1 MNGPQRAAMRLS
13 PEEAR
18 LVQQIQTW
26 RGDLP
31 SYAGQCLH
39 VVTKESRLVR
49 MTFNAPQALIHARVE
64 QQMAEHGLIRALI
77 LKGRKQG
84 SCLAP
89 GTRICMADLTYR
101 PIEDVLPGDEVLAL
115 DEDGRLGEMA
125 NGRAST
131 RKMRVASVEAAVR
144 LRAEVFEIVLSN
156 GTTLKATGSHRW
168 LCRQRGGKWVQWR
181 AVEDMKVGDYLR
193 AATYAPDDTP
203 PSHEDGWVGGLLD
216 GDGSA
221 CVTGSPRISF
231 NQVAGRVLDRY
242 RDYLHAN
249 GIGFY
254 ESVDKRTA
262 IGTRYRKLKDTHVW
276 QVRVDRFCDI
286 AWLAG
291 RTRPIKFNIRAFYE
305 GRKLPTTC
313 KGFDAHPRVLS
324 IRSLGVG
331 VVYDLQTS
339 EKTFVAEGIVSHNS
353 TYVGARFYAKTQL
366 HKYRN
371 AKVMA
376 HVQDS
381 TNALFS
387 MVQTFNDNN
396 PFRLRA
402 DTSNAKQFEFSNGS
416 SYTVATAGGSGEAGR
431 GDTPTLAHLSEAAF
445 YKNAEKNFAG
455 FANSVPLSP
464 GTEIF
469 VESTANGLGNEFHR
483 RWMRAEGGVH
493 DEQTGIQYLP
503 IFIPWFLSPEYR
515 LPIPYGF
522 ELRPDA
528 EGDGLP
534 SEAEVAEMFGLDD
547 AQMAWRRFQIDEA
560 LGSVEQFMQEY
571 PSSPSEAFQTTGVD
585 LFIKPVWVMRS
596 RKRTG
601 IRPEGPRILG
611 VDPAGGGTGADK
623 FSISMRQ
630 GMVLLWQRGRVGV
643 DPQEAIHWIAG
654 VIEAEQPDRVNID
667 NGGGWGASLLSGL
680 RAHYPLLAERCY
692 PVDFGGTSQFKAVNP
707 HRPGPRNRR
716 AEMYMRGRD
725 WFMAPEGCS
734 IPDEDVLMSDLG
746 AVTARLGGQSTDT
759 LICSKAEIKKN
770 LGRSPDDSDS
780 WALTFAFPDSSVSMS
795 LTDEVAG
802 GTSAFNRTAHHTQV
816 DAYHTPHVGF
826 DSGGGWMS

>member
-1 MNGPQRAAMRLS
+1 MNGPQRETLRLT
-13 PEEAR
+13 PDEAR
-18 LVQQIQTW
+18 LVARMRAW
-26 RGDLP
+26 RADLP
-31 SYAGQCLH
+31 LYARQCLH
-39 VVTKESRLVR
+39 VVTKESQLVR
-49 MTFNAPQALIHARVE
+49 MAFNPAQEIIHAKVE
-64 QQMAEHGLIRALI
+64 AQLAEHGLVRALI

-84 SCLAP
+84 S
-89 GTRICMADLTYR
+89 
-101 PIEDVLPGDEVLAL
+101 
-115 DEDGRLGEMA
+115 
-125 NGRAST
+125 
-131 RKMRVASVEAAVR
+131 
-144 LRAEVFEIVLSN
+144 
-156 GTTLKATGSHRW
+156 
-168 LCRQRGGKWVQWR
+168 
-181 AVEDMKVGDYLR
+181 
-193 AATYAPDDTP
+193 
-203 PSHEDGWVGGLLD
+203 
-216 GDGSA
+216 
-221 CVTGSPRISF
+221 
-231 NQVAGRVLDRY
+231 
-242 RDYLHAN
+242 
-249 GIGFY
+249 
-254 ESVDKRTA
+254 
-262 IGTRYRKLKDTHVW
+262 
-276 QVRVDRFCDI
+276 
-286 AWLAG
+286 
-291 RTRPIKFNIRAFYE
+291 
-305 GRKLPTTC
+305 
-313 KGFDAHPRVLS
+313 
-324 IRSLGVG
+324 
-331 VVYDLQTS
+331 
-339 EKTFVAEGIVSHNS
+339 S

-402 DTSNAKQFEFSNGS
+402 DTSNAKAFEFSNGS
-416 SYTVATAGGSGEAGR
+416 SYTVATAGVSGEAGR

-483 RWMRAEGGVH
+483 RWMRAEGGVA

-503 IFIPWFLSPEYR
+503 IFIPWYLSPEYR
-515 LPIPYGF
+515 LPVSAGF

-534 SEAEVAEMFGLDD
+534 SEREVAEMFGLDM

-585 LFIKPVWVMRS
+585 LFIKPVWIMRA
-596 RKRTG
+596 RKRKG
-601 IRPEGPRILG
+601 ILPYGPKILG

-623 FSISMRQ
+623 FSISLRQ
-630 GMVLLWQRGRVGV
+630 GMVLRWQRGRVGV

-654 VIEAEQPDRVNID
+654 VIEEEKPDRVNID

-680 RAHYPLLAERCY
+680 RAHYPKIADICY
-692 PVDFGGTSQFKAVNP
+692 PVDFGGQSQFKAVHP

-716 AEMYMRGRD
+716 AEMYMRMRD
-725 WFMAPEGCS
+725 WFMAVEGCS

-746 AVTARLGGQSTDT
+746 AVTARMGGQVTDVQIT
-759 LICSKAEIKKN
+759 SKVDIKKQ

-780 WALTFAFPDSSVSMS
+780 FALTFATPDSSVTAG
-795 LTDEVAG
+795 LTDE
-802 GTSAFNRTAHHTQV
+802 
-816 DAYHTPHVGF
+816 TPSGRVEFDTGIPTRGRLGFFDPYQQESHGF
-826 DSGGGWMS
+826 DSGGDWMT